1 MSLVQL
7 VKAMRN
13 GLNIQKRN
21 GVQKMYIYV
30 FLGLRVKTKSFL
42 LKKYHSPWSCH
53 RGHNIPELFDVS
65 TFFGSSRREVFCE
78 KSVPRNF
85 SKFTGKHLCQSPRPA
100 ILLKKRPWHRW
111 HRPFPVNFSKILRIP
126 FLTKHLQWLVSIFC
140 FCHQIS
146 SNKNGIRF
154 VGLL

>member
-42 LKKYHSPWSCH
+42 LKKYHSPWTCH
-53 RGHNIPELFDVS
+53 RGHNIPELFDIS

-85 SKFTGKHLCQSPRPA
+85 SKFTGKHLCQSLRPA
-100 ILLKKRPWHRW
+100 ILLKKRLWQRC
-111 HRPFPVNFSKILRIP
+111 FPVNFSKILRIS
-126 FLTKHLQWLVSIFC
+126 FLTEQLRWLLLF
-140 FCHQIS
+140 
-146 SNKNGIRF
+146 F
-154 VGLL
+154 VFATRLVVIKIA

>member
-85 SKFTGKHLCQSPRPA
+85 SKFTGKHLCQSLRPA
-100 ILLKKRPWHRW
+100 ILLKKRLWQRC
-111 HRPFPVNFSKILRIP
+111 FPVNFSKILRIS
-126 FLTKHLQWLVSIFC
+126 FLTEQLQWLLLF
-140 FCHQIS
+140 
-146 SNKNGIRF
+146 F
-154 VGLL
+154 VFATRLVVIKMA

>member
-53 RGHNIPELFDVS
+53 RGHNIPELFDIS
-65 TFFGSSRREVFCE
+65 TFFGSSRREVFC
-78 KSVPRNF
+78 KKGVPRNF
-85 SKFTGKHLCQSPRPA
+85 SKFTGKHLCQSLRPA
-100 ILLKKRPWHRW
+100 ILLKKRLWQRC
-111 HRPFPVNFSKILRIP
+111 FPVNFSKILRIS
-126 FLTKHLQWLVSIFC
+126 FLTEQLQWLLLF
-140 FCHQIS
+140 
-146 SNKNGIRF
+146 F
-154 VGLL
+154 VFATRLVVIKMA

>member
-7 VKAMRN
+7 VKATRN

-21 GVQKMYIYV
+21 SVRKMYIYV

-85 SKFTGKHLCQSPRPA
+85 SKFTGKHLCQSLRPA
-100 ILLKKRPWHRW
+100 ILLKKRLWQRC
-111 HRPFPVNFSKILRIP
+111 FPVNFSKILRIS
-126 FLTKHLQWLVSIFC
+126 FLTEQLQWLLLF
-140 FCHQIS
+140 
-146 SNKNGIRF
+146 F
-154 VGLL
+154 VFATRLVVIKMA